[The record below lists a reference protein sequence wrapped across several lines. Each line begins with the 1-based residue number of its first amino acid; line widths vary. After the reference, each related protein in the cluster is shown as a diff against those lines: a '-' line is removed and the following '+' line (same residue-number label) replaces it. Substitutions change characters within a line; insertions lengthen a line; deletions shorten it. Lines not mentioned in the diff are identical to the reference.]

1 MVAHY
6 GTVTAAARAMHL
18 TPSAAS
24 LQIRELSRSL
34 GIPLLR
40 PEGRGVRL
48 TPGACALLAHADE
61 LEARWE
67 EAQADLAA
75 YAAGEGDP
83 RPLRLCGFP
92 SAVAALLVPAAV
104 RLRAVCPQLP
114 VQITEAE
121 SPESFDLLLAGD
133 ADLAVVN
140 VTPAIPAPSDRRFDQ
155 QPLLDEP
162 LDLLVPVGH
171 ELAGRQ
177 SVQLCDAAGERWV
190 ISRHGTEH
198 HDLTLIACTAA
209 GFAPEV
215 AHRAR
220 EWFAVSALV
229 AAGFGVAL
237 MPRLG
242 CIPPEHKVVRVP
254 LHGSP
259 IPSRR
264 IVTAVRCG
272 SRDYPSIKETLD
284 ALTEIAGTMI
294 DA

>member
-34 GIPLLR
+34 GMPLLR
-40 PEGRGVRL
+40 TEGRGVRL
-48 TPGACALLAHADE
+48 TPGACALLEHADE

-67 EAQADLAA
+67 EARADLAT
-75 YAAGEGDP
+75 YAGGEGDP

-92 SAVAALLVPAAV
+92 SALAALLVPAAA
-104 RLRAVCPQLP
+104 RLRSACPRLAVR
-114 VQITEAE
+114 ITETEPVA
-121 SPESFDLLLAGD
+121 SFDMLLAGD
-133 ADLAVVN
+133 TDLAVVE
-140 VTPAIPAPSDRRFDQ
+140 VTPGIPSPGDRRFDQ

-162 LDLLVPVGH
+162 LDLLVPAGH
-171 ELAGRQ
+171 ELALAE
-177 SVQLCDAAGERWV
+177 SVKLSDAAGESW
-190 ISRHGTEH
+190 IIAPGDTSH
-198 HDLTLIACTAA
+198 HQHTLIACTAA
-209 GFAPEV
+209 GFSPDI
-215 AHRAR
+215 AHCAK

-242 CIPPEHKVVRVP
+242 CIPPEHKVVRVR

-259 IPSRR
+259 VPSRR
-264 IVTAVRCG
+264 IVTVVRCG
-272 SRDYPSIKETLD
+272 SRESPSIAETLD
-284 ALTEIAGTMI
+284 ALTEIAGGICT
-294 DA
+294 